1 MYCSVTAC
9 FGLAGRVQENHLRYY
24 WKEMKALL
32 FVEALASSRKASVA
46 FVMPVRPCLC
56 RSVCIHQH
64 GSHWTDLGK
73 I

>member
-46 FVMPVRPCLC
+46 FVMPVRP
-56 RSVCIHQH
+56 SVRVCVGLSAYISTAPT
-64 GSHWTDLGK
+64 GR